1 MIKRAKIEKKQDEGS
16 FNMSR
21 KARIAFPSMLYH
33 IISRG
38 NHREPVLVSTK

>member
-38 NHREPVLVSTK
+38 NH